1 MKKHLRQL
9 LAALLL
15 ALFALGL
22 TASLAE
28 TALRSDAFA
37 ASASADDLLAKSK
50 KKKKNKA
57 TATPKWTEAATP
69 APTPSPEA
77 EKESQVTVSPVPDG
91 PITDPQ
97 SIADYIFA
105 NGRLP
110 DNFITKREAQALGW
124 DSSYNYVGDVA
135 PGKSIGGDRFGN
147 YEGLLPT
154 AKGRQYYECDCW
166 YTGKKRNAYRIIYS
180 NDGLV
185 YYTADHYQT
194 FIQLFPSDVATN
206 VPPTP
211 TPRY

>member
-57 TATPKWTEAATP
+57 TATPNWTEAATP

-110 DNFITKREAQALGW
+110 DNFITKREARDMGW
-124 DSSYNYVGDVA
+124 DNRRNYVGEVA

-147 YEGLLPT
+147 YENKLPT
-154 AKGRQYYECDCW
+154 KKGRIWYECDAN
-166 YTGKKRNAYRIIYS
+166 YRGKKRGAERVVFS
-180 NDGLV
+180 SDGLY
-185 YYTADHYQT
+185 YYTNDHYNT
-194 FIQLFPSDVATN
+194 FTQMFPEAN
-206 VPPTP
+206 EQ
-211 TPRY
+211 